1 MFNPDE
7 IHKRFDELFKSAG
20 KLNRGQYSH
29 YESFTETCNK
39 LDRDRDLILRRA
51 IDLCSL
57 TDTHFDDIDFDDMTL
72 NALWCSIKP
81 TIRVSIKKWAS
92 GKSGGDA
99 KASKSKSKAKS
110 KSTKQPTK
118 TKKNTE
124 IAKEKSAVKDL
135 TKSEC
140 VSLICLSISVDSDL
154 ALEIYQYRVLKKV
167 MNTKRAL
174 DTFFFEINKAIDIS
188 KKPVQ
193 DVLNYYLSSSWKSFE
208 ASWFLKSVEKGTE
221 SNQEVNALNAVGFE
235 HLADFQKEN
244 MIINREKF
252 RKERGY
258 YDENKGIEQGNE

>member
-1 MFNPDE
+1 VAIQNNIE
-7 IHKRFDELFKSAG
+7 NWKNG
-20 KLNRGQYSH
+20 KNG
-29 YESFTETCNK
+29 
-39 LDRDRDLILRRA
+39 
-51 IDLCSL
+51 
-57 TDTHFDDIDFDDMTL
+57 
-72 NALWCSIKP
+72 
-81 TIRVSIKKWAS
+81 
-92 GKSGGDA
+92 GKA

-124 IAKEKSAVKDL
+124 IAKQKSAVKDL

-140 VSLICLSISVDSDL
+140 VSLICLSLSVDSSL

-167 MNTKRAL
+167 MNTERAL
-174 DTFFFEINKAIDIS
+174 GTFFNEINKAIDVS

-208 ASWFLKSVEKGTE
+208 ASWFLKSVEKETE
-221 SNQEVNALNAVGFE
+221 PNQEVNALNAVGFE

-244 MIINREKF
+244 MIINRENF
-252 RKERGY
+252 RKDRGY